1 MSTTMDHT
9 SAVDLARTALARFG
23 LPPDTRIEFVKYREN
38 WVYRLRCGDGRSF
51 AMRIHRPGY
60 RSDAAIR
67 TELNHLAA
75 LHERGLLVPEVLPA
89 LDGDTMCALVDED
102 GQRFQIDVQRWVDGT
117 EPLGAISEAFDGSS
131 DLQPDTFRRLGEL
144 AATMHTCTQ
153 NIGASTGFAR
163 DAWDLDGLIGTTPLW
178 GDPRALAE
186 LSTSDTGIL
195 ARGIA
200 ALRHDLDEYGVHPGN
215 FGLIHADFTP
225 ENILTRGDDLV
236 VIDFDDF
243 GAGWYLF
250 DLATIVFFYL
260 PHPRYGEYRR
270 AMLDGYRAIRPLTDD
285 DLQMWDA
292 MLVARGLTYL
302 GWAGQRRG
310 DDTAEFIVA
319 ELAPLVVDLVAVYL
333 DKRDD
338 RTRSPHTPAAPADS
352 LLERRSATLGPH
364 AMLFYTSPLHVVSG
378 NGVWLRDVDGEDY
391 LDAYNNVPHVG
402 HCHPRV
408 VDAVHTQLGRLNI
421 HTRYLNERIVDYAES
436 LLATFEPG
444 LDRVFFTNS
453 GSESNELALRIA
465 RQHTGNTG
473 LIVSDFSYHGNTI
486 ALAELTTGLTVKE
499 PLGRHVRAVRV
510 PDLAGPLT
518 EAARAD
524 ELDKALAEV
533 EKAIAS
539 LTATG
544 HGVSAALFDPLF
556 STEGLPWVPRE
567 YIQGVA
573 RLVRAAGGLVIA
585 DEVQSGFGRVGS
597 SMWGYQ
603 MYDVTPD
610 LVTLGKPMG
619 NGHPVGAVITTAP
632 LSDEFGA
639 NNLYFNTFAGN
650 PVSAAA
656 ATAVLDIIEDEQLLA
671 NARAVGE
678 YVRGLLQT
686 LVDRHDF
693 LVGVRGRGL
702 FFGLEVGTSP
712 TDPRPDLAKE
722 IVERMRTKKVLISKV
737 GRDDSVLK
745 MRPPLVFSTAHA
757 DLLVERLTECLGE
770 IGG

>member
-1 MSTTMDHT
+1 M
-9 SAVDLARTALARFG
+9 
-23 LPPDTRIEFVKYREN
+23 
-38 WVYRLRCGDGRSF
+38 
-51 AMRIHRPGY
+51 
-60 RSDAAIR
+60 
-67 TELNHLAA
+67 
-75 LHERGLLVPEVLPA
+75 
-89 LDGDTMCALVDED
+89 
-102 GQRFQIDVQRWVDGT
+102 
-117 EPLGAISEAFDGSS
+117 
-131 DLQPDTFRRLGEL
+131 
-144 AATMHTCTQ
+144 
-153 NIGASTGFAR
+153 
-163 DAWDLDGLIGTTPLW
+163 
-178 GDPRALAE
+178 
-186 LSTSDTGIL
+186 
-195 ARGIA
+195 
-200 ALRHDLDEYGVHPGN
+200 
-215 FGLIHADFTP
+215 
-225 ENILTRGDDLV
+225 TRGDDLV

-270 AMLDGYRAIRPLTDD
+270 AMFEGYRTVRPLTDD

-302 GWAGQRRG
+302 GWAGRRRG

-319 ELAPLVVDLVAVYL
+319 DLAPLVVDLVAVYL
-333 DKRDD
+333 ETRED
-338 RTRSPHTPAAPADS
+338 RNRGADTAITPADP
-352 LLERRSATLGPH
+352 LLARRSATLGPH

-378 NGVWLRDVDGEDY
+378 TGVWLRDVDGEDY

-444 LDRVFFTNS
+444 LNRVFFTNS
-453 GSESNELALRIA
+453 GSESNELAIRIA
-465 RQHTGNTG
+465 RQHTGHTG

-499 PLGRHVRAVRV
+499 PLGSHVRAVRV

-518 EAARAD
+518 EAQRAG
-524 ELDKALAEV
+524 ELATALAEV
-533 EKAIAS
+533 EDAIAS
-539 LTATG
+539 LTAAG
-544 HGVSAALFDPLF
+544 HGVCAALFDPLF

-567 YIQGVA
+567 YIQGVT

-619 NGHPVGAVITTAP
+619 NGHPVGAVVTTTP

-656 ATAVLDIIEDEQLLA
+656 ATAVLETIEDEQLLA
-671 NARAVGE
+671 NARAVGD
-678 YVRGLLQT
+678 YVRGLLQP

-702 FFGLEVGTSP
+702 FFGLEVGTSV
-712 TDPRPDLAKE
+712 PRPDLAKE

-737 GRDDSVLK
+737 GRDENVLK

-770 IGG
+770 IRS

>member
-1 MSTTMDHT
+1 MSITMDHT

-23 LPPDTRIEFVKYREN
+23 LTPDTRIEFVKYREN

-60 RSDAAIR
+60 RSDEAIR

-75 LHERGLLVPEVLPA
+75 LHESGLLVPEVLPA
-89 LDGDTMCALVDED
+89 LDGDTMCALVDEY
-102 GQRFQIDVQRWVDGT
+102 GQRHQIDVQRWFEGS
-117 EPLGAISEAFDGSS
+117 ESLGAISEAFDGSS
-131 DLQPDTFRRLGEL
+131 DLEPDTFRRLGEL

-153 NIGASTGFAR
+153 NSGVPAGFAR
-163 DAWDLDGLIGTTPLW
+163 DAWDLDGLVGETPLW
-178 GDPRALAE
+178 GDPRALEE
-186 LSTSDTGIL
+186 LSTSDADIL
-195 ARGIA
+195 TRGIT
-200 ALRHDLDEYGVHPGN
+200 ALRHDLGRYGVHPGN
-215 FGLIHADFTP
+215 FGLVHADFTP

-270 AMLDGYRAIRPLTDD
+270 AVFEGYTTIRPLTDD
-285 DLQMWDA
+285 DLKMWDA

-302 GWAGQRRG
+302 GWAGRRRG

-333 DKRDD
+333 ETRED
-338 RTRSPHTPAAPADS
+338 RNRGADTGISPADS

-364 AMLFYTSPLHVVSG
+364 AMLFYTSPLHFVSG
-378 NGVWLRDVDGEDY
+378 AGVWLRDVDGEDY

-444 LDRVFFTNS
+444 LNRVFFTNS

-473 LIVSDFSYHGNTI
+473 IIVSDFSYHGNTI

-499 PLGRHVRAVRV
+499 PLAAHVRAVRV
-510 PDLAGPLT
+510 PDLAGPVT
-518 EAARAD
+518 EAARAG
-524 ELDKALAEV
+524 ELAKALAEV
-533 EKAIAS
+533 EDAIAS
-539 LTATG
+539 LTAAG

-567 YIQGVA
+567 YVQGVA
-573 RLVRAAGGLVIA
+573 RLVRAAGGLIIS

-603 MYDVTPD
+603 MYDVIPD

-619 NGHPVGAVITTAP
+619 NGHPVGAVITTAS
-632 LSDEFGA
+632 LSDEFGS

-656 ATAVLDIIEDEQLLA
+656 GAAVLDIIEDEQLLA
-671 NARAVGE
+671 NAQVVGDH
-678 YVRGLLQT
+678 VRGLLQP
-686 LVDRHDF
+686 LVDRHDV

-712 TDPRPDLAKE
+712 TDPRPDIAKE

-737 GRDDSVLK
+737 GRDENVLK
-745 MRPPLVFSTAHA
+745 MRPPLVFTTAHA
-757 DLLVERLTECLGE
+757 DLLIERLTGCLGD
-770 IGG
+770 IRA